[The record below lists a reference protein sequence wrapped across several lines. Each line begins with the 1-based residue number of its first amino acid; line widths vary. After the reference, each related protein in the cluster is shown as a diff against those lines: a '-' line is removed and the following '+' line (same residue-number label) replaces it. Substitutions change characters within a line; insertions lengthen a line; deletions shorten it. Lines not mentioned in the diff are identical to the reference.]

1 MLTFFNVN
9 LFTFIYYMK
18 VEGVCQMIQGIFWIS
33 LSVWTKFDDTDINKV
48 RKHDEKP
55 SDQMK
60 FYTCTTLLVN
70 GGCFSVFWNNFRIGE

>member
-1 MLTFFNVN
+1 MLT

-18 VEGVCQMIQGIFWIS
+18 GEGVCQIIQGIFWIS

-55 SDQMK
+55 SDQKK
-60 FYTCTTLLVN
+60 FYTCTTLLVD
-70 GGCFSVFWNNFRIGE
+70 GGCCSVFWNFRIGE